1 MTWWPRSA
9 DRRPIRSPGPAS
21 GSRYRGTVQHTQ
33 RRILPTLFV
42 LSAVVL
48 VAACA
53 LTDDVLN
60 RDVTSTA
67 PPPPAALPHDAG
79 DRGSDLPSPP
89 EGAGQPGAVTVTGQ
103 QRRYLDA
110 LKAAGVRATTEL
122 RALSI
127 GSAVCQ
133 ARAAKQSD
141 QAVWEFI
148 LPLVRSDVRATRPSS
163 MRTSVREVD
172 SATADYIRIAT
183 ERLC

>member
-1 MTWWPRSA
+1 M
-9 DRRPIRSPGPAS
+9 
-21 GSRYRGTVQHTQ
+21 QHTR

-53 LTDDVLN
+53 MADDVLN
-60 RDVTSTA
+60 GDVTSTA
-67 PPPPAALPHDAG
+67 PPPPAALPGKPG
-79 DRGSDLPSPP
+79 DRGSDLHSPP
-89 EGAGQPGAVTVTGQ
+89 EGAGQPGAVTVTSH
-103 QRRYLDA
+103 QRHYLDA

-148 LPLVRSDVRATRPSS
+148 LPLVRSDVRGTRPGS
-163 MRTSVREVD
+163 MRTPVKEID

>member
-1 MTWWPRSA
+1 
-9 DRRPIRSPGPAS
+9 
-21 GSRYRGTVQHTQ
+21 VQHLP
-33 RRILPTLFV
+33 RRILPTLLV
-42 LSAVVL
+42 LSAVAL
-48 VAACA
+48 LAACA

-60 RDVTSTA
+60 RDVASTA
-67 PPPPAALPHDAG
+67 PPMPTALPDEPG

-89 EGAGQPGAVTVTGQ
+89 EGAAQPGTLTVTGQ
-103 QRRYLDA
+103 QRQYLDA
-110 LKAAGVRATTEL
+110 LQTAGLHKTSDL

-133 ARAAKQSD
+133 ARAAKQSE

-163 MRTSVREVD
+163 MRTSASEID

>member
-1 MTWWPRSA
+1 
-9 DRRPIRSPGPAS
+9 
-21 GSRYRGTVQHTQ
+21 VQHTQ

-53 LTDDVLN
+53 LTDDVLS

-67 PPPPAALPHDAG
+67 PPPPAARPDEFG
-79 DRGSDLPSPP
+79 DGGSDLPSPP
-89 EGAGQPGAVTVTGQ
+89 EGVAGQPGAVTVTKP
-103 QRRYLDA
+103 QRHYLDA
-110 LKAAGVRATTEL
+110 LKAAGVRATTDL

-133 ARAAKQSD
+133 ARAAKQND

-148 LPLVRSDVRATRPSS
+148 LPLVRSDVRAARPSS
-163 MRTSVREVD
+163 MRTLAKEID

>member
-1 MTWWPRSA
+1 MIWWPRFA
-9 DRRPIRSPGPAS
+9 DRRPVRSPWAAPA
-21 GSRYRGTVQHTQ
+21 SRYRGTVQHTQ

-53 LTDDVLN
+53 LTDDALS

-67 PPPPAALPHDAG
+67 PPPPAALPDESG
-79 DRGSDLPSPP
+79 DGGSDLPSPP
-89 EGAGQPGAVTVTGQ
+89 EGAEQPGAVTVTKH
-103 QRRYLDA
+103 QRHYLDA
-110 LKAAGVRATTEL
+110 LKAAGVRATTDL

-148 LPLVRSDVRATRPSS
+148 VPLVRSDVRATRPSS
-163 MRTSVREVD
+163 MRTLVREID